1 MKSAMI
7 VHDSSNRQRGDPDPR
22 VALLRQ
28 LADPLRLR
36 VVDRLGQRGPATVSQ
51 LAGELEV
58 PLPQLSNH
66 LRRLRES
73 GLVRVERRG
82 RQGVYRLADPGLEL
96 LLPLLDRITG
106 QLPSPPPPARSGAGS
121 RTCYGHLAGPLGVG
135 IYRALL
141 ARRAVT
147 ERPDGTL
154 EPGPAAAP
162 ALAALGV
169 DLERLRPGRRRLAFQ
184 CLDATERAPHLAG
197 ALGDR
202 LAAALLER
210 GWVERTPGGRA
221 VRLTASGAAGLR
233 RALGLDLGG

>member
-1 MKSAMI
+1 
-7 VHDSSNRQRGDPDPR
+7 
-22 VALLRQ
+22 
-28 LADPLRLR
+28 LANTPPS
-36 VVDRLGQRGPATVSQ
+36 G
-51 LAGELEV
+51 
-58 PLPQLSNH
+58 
-66 LRRLRES
+66 RRL
-73 GLVRVERRG
+73 VPIDT
-82 RQGVYRLADPGLEL
+82 AP
-96 LLPLLDRITG
+96 RI
-106 QLPSPPPPARSGAGS
+106 GAA
-121 RTCYGHLAGPLGVG
+121 CPHAEQAP
-135 IYRALL
+135 
-141 ARRAVT
+141 
-147 ERPDGTL
+147 
-154 EPGPAAAP
+154 AAP